1 VVDSVVK
8 PRQVELPPDG
18 VGGVIAAPPFEF
30 VFLPL
35 SSPSG
40 FVLSPSPRLPCLVS
54 LYLPPR
60 SSQTECIIP
69 CVFSSKFFLW
79 LLGLS
84 SSVLIFCC
92 FSIIVVLLSRALVER
107 ECVLAD
113 VDEGDREQIKVE
125 SVLLSQSIGSLGK
138 FR

>member
-30 VFLPL
+30 VFFPS

-40 FVLSPSPRLPCLVS
+40 FVLSPSPRLPRLVS
-54 LYLPPR
+54 LYLPPH
-60 SSQTECIIP
+60 SSRTERVIP
-69 CVFSSKFFLW
+69 CMLSSKFFLW

-92 FSIIVVLLSRALVER
+92 FSVIAVLLSRASVER
-107 ECVLAD
+107 ECVLAN

-125 SVLLSQSIGSLGK
+125 SVLLS
-138 FR
+138 